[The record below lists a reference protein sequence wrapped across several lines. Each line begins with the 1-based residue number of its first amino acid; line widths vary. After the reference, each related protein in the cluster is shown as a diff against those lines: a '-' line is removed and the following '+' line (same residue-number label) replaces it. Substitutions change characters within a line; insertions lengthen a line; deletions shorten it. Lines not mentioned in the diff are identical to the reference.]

1 MTNVPPPSSF
11 VFGPPSGKQNP
22 SVHFR
27 DEGVLRGTTLVWQ
40 RHAVATLVVAVS
52 GAPAAGCGT
61 GARLC
66 APTITIGAPRRVRP
80 VRASGAVSG
89 FHSFPARWRLA
100 YYSGSSL
107 SLYRTSGQ
115 LSAPTLFAISY
126 RRTTVR
132 PYIIRYIVQADGCP
146 PLHYLWTQRDSNP
159 RPSQCH

>member
-89 FHSFPARWRLA
+89 FHIFPGSLEAGLLLRLFA
-100 YYSGSSL
+100 
-107 SLYRTSGQ
+107 
-115 LSAPTLFAISY
+115 FAISY
-126 RRTTVR
+126 ERTTVR